1 MATEPITGLTYQEAA
16 SLQTDVL
23 QNEMLNYFSAWC
35 QCVTLT
41 KGGNTPPG
49 SPSEGDRHIVGTSPT
64 GAWAGQANALAVYRN
79 GAWQFYAPS
88 AGFSAYNVGDTTVY
102 RYNGSAW
109 A

>member
-23 QNEMLNYFSAWC
+23 QNELLNYFAAWC

-41 KGGNTPPG
+41 KGGNTPPA
-49 SPSEGDRHIVGTSPT
+49 SPTAGDRHIVGTSPT
-64 GAWAGQANALAVYRN
+64 GAWTGKANALAVYRA

-88 AGFSAYNVGDTTVY
+88 TGFSAYNTGDTTLY
-102 RYNGSAW
+102 RYDGSAW